1 MIVWFASFCNFS
13 NNATSSA
20 AEEEDFSELPQS
32 SELVAE
38 SYSVKEIA
46 ASNITSPE
54 KEYNQ
59 ANQEDSLAPENS
71 QNVVLQSTPSY
82 PPVGLVPQL
91 GNQITSFEGSDS
103 QARDM
108 SRLPS
113 FLVKFMHYF
122 YIHCL
127 WCMFHY
133 KLVFY
138 GQPYFLV
145 QSYDHDRYGWHWS

>member
-1 MIVWFASFCNFS
+1 M
-13 NNATSSA
+13 
-20 AEEEDFSELPQS
+20 
-32 SELVAE
+32 
-38 SYSVKEIA
+38 KEIV

-59 ANQEDSLAPENS
+59 ANQGLAPESS
-71 QNVVLQSTPSY
+71 QNVVLQSMPSY

-91 GNQITSFEGSDS
+91 GGQIASFEGSDS

-113 FLVKFMHYF
+113 FLVKFMPYL

-127 WCMFHY
+127 
-133 KLVFY
+133 
-138 GQPYFLV
+138 
-145 QSYDHDRYGWHWS
+145 

>member
-1 MIVWFASFCNFS
+1 M
-13 NNATSSA
+13 
-20 AEEEDFSELPQS
+20 
-32 SELVAE
+32 
-38 SYSVKEIA
+38 KEIA
-46 ASNITSPE
+46 ASNIMSPE

-82 PPVGLVPQL
+82 LPVGLVPQL
-91 GNQITSFEGSDS
+91 GNQITSFEGSDT

-127 WCMFHY
+127 
-133 KLVFY
+133 
-138 GQPYFLV
+138 
-145 QSYDHDRYGWHWS
+145 